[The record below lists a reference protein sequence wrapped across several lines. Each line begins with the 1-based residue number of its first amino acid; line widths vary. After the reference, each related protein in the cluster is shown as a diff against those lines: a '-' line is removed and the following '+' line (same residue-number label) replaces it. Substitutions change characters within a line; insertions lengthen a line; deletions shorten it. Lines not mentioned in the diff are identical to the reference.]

1 MGFNINK
8 LLSSLFGNKA
18 SRDIKEIKPF
28 VDQVLEVYPEI
39 QKLSNDELRAKT
51 DEIKL
56 YLQDSVKELRAK
68 IDELTAKIEITTR
81 TANGFR
87 REPWKYTSR

>member
-28 VDQVLEVYPEI
+28 VD
-39 QKLSNDELRAKT
+39 
-51 DEIKL
+51 
-56 YLQDSVKELRAK
+56 
-68 IDELTAKIEITTR
+68 
-81 TANGFR
+81 
-87 REPWKYTSR
+87 